1 MNSKLFAV
9 MATVGLVLFALG
21 PGVATVAAEDDSL
34 EVAVEQAGNDGPTV
48 TVTANDTAVEN
59 ATVGVE
65 ALENTSYDGTGNY
78 TTDANGTVSLPATE
92 ENATIEVTASFN
104 NTTVSE
110 TEELSTVTEN
120 ETENAS
126 FGNDVSAFVHSLLNG
141 GEENI
146 GPQVADFATS
156 NNPGN
161 APDHAGPPSDNQTGP
176 PENAGPP
183 ADAGPGGDNETDDRR
198 GPPADAGPGG
208 DNETDDRRGP
218 PADAGPGGEDDET
231 DDGNETAET
240 DDEELETEEEDEDDE
255 EDEED
260 DEETDEA
267 DDDDDDDRGPPENP
281 GNARG
286 N

>member
-1 MNSKLFAV
+1 MYTRLFAV

-21 PGVATVAAEDDSL
+21 PGVATVAADDGSF
-34 EVAVEQAGNDGPTV
+34 EVEVEQAGNDGPTV
-48 TVTANDTAVEN
+48 TVTENETAVEN

-65 ALENTSYDGTGNY
+65 ALDNTSYDGTGNY
-78 TTDANGTVSLPATE
+78 TTDANGTVTLPTVE
-92 ENATIEVTASFN
+92 GNATIEVTATVN

-110 TEELSTVTEN
+110 TEELNTGN

-126 FGNDVSAFVHSLLNG
+126 FGSEVSMFVQSLLSG

-161 APDHAGPPSDNQTGP
+161 APDHAGPPSDNRTGP

-183 ADAGPGGDNETDDRR
+183 ADAGPGSDD
-198 GPPADAGPGG
+198 
-208 DNETDDRRGP
+208 T
-218 PADAGPGGEDDET
+218 ET
-231 DDGNETAET
+231 DDGNETADSD
-240 DDEELETEEEDEDDE
+240 DDELESEEADDGDDENE

-260 DEETDEA
+260 EDESDEA
-267 DDDDDDDRGPPENP
+267 DGDDDDGGPPENP

>member
-34 EVAVEQAGNDGPTV
+34 DVAVEQSGNDGPTV
-48 TVTANDTAVEN
+48 TVTENETAVEN
-59 ATVGVE
+59 ATVGVD
-65 ALENTSYDGTGNY
+65 ALENTSYDGAGNY
-78 TTDANGTVSLPATE
+78 TTDENGTVSLPTAE
-92 ENATIEVTASFN
+92 ENATIEVTASYN
-104 NTTVSE
+104 NTSVSE
-110 TEELSTVTEN
+110 TEELSTAN

-126 FGNDVSAFVHSLLNG
+126 FGTEVSAFVQSLLDG

-146 GPQVADFATS
+146 GPQVADFVTS

-183 ADAGPGGDNETDDRR
+183 ADNETGPPADVGPDSDNETDDRR
-198 GPPADAGPGG
+198 GPPADAGPGS
-208 DNETDDRRGP
+208 
-218 PADAGPGGEDDET
+218 
-231 DDGNETAET
+231 DDGNETEDSDEEELET
-240 DDEELETEEEDEDDE
+240 EEDEDDDEELETEE
-255 EDEED
+255 
-260 DEETDEA
+260 A
-267 DDDDDDDRGPPENP
+267 DDDDDDDDDDDGGPPEDA

>member
-48 TVTANDTAVEN
+48 TVTENDTAVEN

-78 TTDANGTVSLPATE
+78 TTDVNGTVSLPATE

-141 GEENI
+141 GGENI

-161 APDHAGPPSDNQTGP
+161 APDHAGPPSENQTGP
-176 PENAGPP
+176 PENA
-183 ADAGPGGDNETDDRR
+183 

-240 DDEELETEEEDEDDE
+240 DEEDEELETDEED

-260 DEETDEA
+260 DEETEEA
-267 DDDDDDDRGPPENP
+267 DDDDDDDDRGPPENP
-281 GNARG
+281 GNAGG